1 MFEKK
6 VGGFLLVAAL
16 LFLLLPLKASAY
28 WGAPGVQTYVVP
40 GHPDMAWDCGF
51 GHCTLVYRDLGPVGM
66 PLTPPPVVAYN
77 PFVADEVIEHD
88 TYTYVTP
95 PVYAP
100 PAVAVAPPPFIEPV
114 PITPFAYTGP
124 SFSYWPFGWF

>member
-1 MFEKK
+1 MFDKK
-6 VGGFLLVAAL
+6 VGSFLLVVAL

-51 GHCTLVYRDLGPVGM
+51 GRCTLVYRDLGPVGM
-66 PLTPPPVVAYN
+66 PLTPPPVVANN
-77 PFVADEVIEHD
+77 PFVEDEVVEQH
-88 TYTYVTP
+88 TYTYVT
-95 PVYAP
+95 P
-100 PAVAVAPPPFIEPV
+100 PAVAVAPPPFIEPA
-114 PITPFAYTGP
+114 PITPYAYTGP